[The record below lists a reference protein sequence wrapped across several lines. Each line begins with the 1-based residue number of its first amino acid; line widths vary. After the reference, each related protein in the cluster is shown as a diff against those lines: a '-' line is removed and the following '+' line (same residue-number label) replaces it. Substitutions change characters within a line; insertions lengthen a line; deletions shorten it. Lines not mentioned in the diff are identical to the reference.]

1 MIIVLQGANAE
12 CTNKDGLSCIYVAIK
27 NKRAACIP
35 VLVEAGVDI
44 NMKGPS
50 SMYVTCISTPGITCI
65 DKYLDE
71 WQ

>member
-50 SMYVTCISTPGITCI
+50 FMYIISTPGII
-65 DKYLDE
+65 DKWLDE
-71 WQ
+71 WQY